1 MFVTQD
7 SPLNGEIGQQL
18 ERTLLYI
25 DDHLEQ
31 KITIEQVARYACMS
45 SYHFQRLFSAYLGET
60 VNQYVLRRRLDF
72 AAKKIIYN
80 KKAGLA
86 EIALSLDFESHSAF
100 TSAFKKQFNIT
111 PSSYRNT
118 PNKSKLANDKSRN
131 SILKS
136 VKKNID
142 VTIKELPTLWFNH
155 KCTSGVI
162 DGGIV
167 KESSH
172 RITNDFKELLSA
184 NEPKFYGLATS
195 YSTKAQSIN
204 EQSISLLYGGIYSDK
219 QDDVLSEAWLEID
232 AGLWAVCSHKGKYE
246 YLSRTWMSV
255 VHSWLPKSGYE
266 LRDAAAFEL
275 YQNEQDKLK
284 KFDDLSTM
292 IYFPIKKAE

>member
-1 MFVTQD
+1 M
-7 SPLNGEIGQQL
+7 
-18 ERTLLYI
+18 
-25 DDHLEQ
+25 
-31 KITIEQVARYACMS
+31 
-45 SYHFQRLFSAYLGET
+45 
-60 VNQYVLRRRLDF
+60 
-72 AAKKIIYN
+72 
-80 KKAGLA
+80 
-86 EIALSLDFESHSAF
+86 
-100 TSAFKKQFNIT
+100 
-111 PSSYRNT
+111 
-118 PNKSKLANDKSRN
+118 ANDKSSK
-131 SILKS
+131 SIHTSTKKS
-136 VKKNID
+136 KNID

-172 RITNDFKELLSA
+172 RITTDFKELLSA

-204 EQSISLLYGGIYSDK
+204 EQAISLLYGGIYSDK
-219 QDDVLSEAWLEID
+219 QDDVLSEAWLEFD
-232 AGLWAVCSHKGKYE
+232 AGLWAVCTHKGKYE
-246 YLSRTWMSV
+246 YLSRTWMNV

-284 KFDDLSTM
+284 KFDDLLTM